1 MPSVTVS
8 VDEDVAT
15 RQSPAYAAGLGDHLP
30 VGYWSGARY
39 RSAIRFN
46 KPAGWTAWTSITKA
60 TLTFYTS
67 DFNHVGPRNSSIY
80 IRRCTTGNDWT
91 KGAGTQDCESGFS
104 SGNNTQFADLA
115 AASTDQVSFSS
126 GTSES
131 SKKSIIVTALVRTY
145 WGWDNQPMFIFD
157 PVDTDDYAEFWSNNS
172 PSNTY
177 DPKLIIEYETASP
190 PLVPTIVSPTSG
202 TVVTSTTPT
211 FAWTHN
217 ATQGDP
223 QTQAEVYLYD
233 AGGVQ
238 IGSSLIVPGTAGSVV
253 WPTALARGT
262 AYMWSVR
269 TYDVSGLGPGTA
281 KVPFSIKGA
290 PTVTIAATRVMKW
303 SNGRPRLE
311 VSWTTDQP
319 QGTYRVQVTT
329 PAFDSG
335 PQNGALQTYLLDTV
349 DVQDNVAVNV
359 TVTVTN
365 TDAAPLTGSA
375 SRSFTPRYGLT
386 VHRRDLGTT
395 PVTSWVGAE
404 WTGSMPTGTDIRVQ
418 YGSSPTAVVAP
429 AAWYDDLTT
438 APLDR
443 YVFYRVWLLPSA
455 TAGPSFDKMV
465 ITSTQG
471 VVIPLTLDKWSTT
484 KGASSGLVA
493 PWVVSD
499 KEYVYG
505 SRSAKADM
513 VGGAATSSLYSQP
526 IVLKKDRS
534 YVLTGLMKSLLNSGA
549 TFRLERADG
558 TVVATCVDSLG
569 NPLSLTKTAEWFD
582 PTVTVQDVIRYR
594 TPIYKAVGAVPE
606 TVYVVLRVSGV
617 AGSAA
622 WFDAIKLEESTV
634 ATPWSPGA
642 VGATTVDAG
651 GVQID
656 GSKGGTFRYKGIA
669 ATARGYVEGG
679 PVGLV
684 LGTDTEL
691 TAPSEG
697 VLAVEGIPVSLNTHG
712 HAAPV
717 PIPPTVRVLA
727 GSGTYTPP
735 AGCTYV
741 VAEVLGG
748 GGAGGAPAT
757 TASGTGS
764 VGENGSGGGYARKTL
779 TRAQLDAGTVS
790 YVVGAGGTGGTSGG
804 SNGGNSTLSGA
815 GFTTVLGGG
824 GPGGA
829 TNGASSAD
837 RVVGGTSLSVA
848 SGGDLN
854 IQGAPGD
861 YNIIY
866 PAGLRVGVG
875 NGGKS
880 HLGMGSIA
888 VVPATGAGGA
898 NGQAAQATS
907 GGGGGA
913 GYSLANS
920 TQRSGGAGGSGL
932 IIMTEYYT

>member
-39 RSAIRFN
+39 RSAIRFD

-145 WGWDNQPMFIFD
+145 WGWDNKPMFIFD

-177 DPKLIIEYETASP
+177 DPKLIIEYEVASP
-190 PLVPTIVSPTSG
+190 PSAPTLSAPVSGELVTTQ
-202 TVVTSTTPT
+202 TPT
-211 FAWTHN
+211 FSWVHN
-217 ATQGDP
+217 ATQSDP
-223 QTQAEVYLYD
+223 QTSAEVTVYAAD
-233 AGGVQ
+233 STTVVGTQTVAGA
-238 IGSSLIVPGTAGSVV
+238 GSSLT
-253 WPTALARGT
+253 WPTNLPRGV
-262 AYMWSVR
+262 AYFWSVR
-269 TYDVSGLGPGTA
+269 TADVSGYGALAAKKTFTVKGP
-281 KVPFSIKGA
+281 

-349 DVQDNVAVNV
+349 DVQDNVAANV
-359 TVTVTN
+359 TVTVSN

-404 WTGSMPTGTDIRVQ
+404 WQGSMPVGSDIRVQ
-418 YGSSPTAVVAP
+418 YGSSPTAVAAP
-429 AAWYDDLTT
+429 AAWLEDITQ

-443 YVFYRVWLLPSA
+443 YVFYRVWLIPSA

-465 ITSTQG
+465 ITSTTG
-471 VVIPLTLDKWSTT
+471 VVIPLTMDKWSTT
-484 KGASSGLVA
+484 KGAESGLVA

-505 SRSAKADM
+505 TRSAKADM
-513 VGGAATSSLYSQP
+513 TTAGATSSLYSQP
-526 IVLKKDRS
+526 IILKKDRS
-534 YVLTGLMKSLLNSGA
+534 YVLTGLMKSEGNSGA

-558 TVVATCVDSLG
+558 TVLATCVDSLG
-569 NPLSLTKTAEWFD
+569 NPLALTKTTPWFD
-582 PTVTVQDVIRYR
+582 AAVTVQDVIRYR
-594 TPIYKAVGAVPE
+594 APTYKAVGAVPE
-606 TVYVVLRVSGV
+606 TVYVVLRVTGV
-617 AGSAA
+617 TGSAA

-642 VGATTVDAG
+642 VGATIADAG
-651 GVQID
+651 GIQID
-656 GSKGGTFRYKGIA
+656 GSKGGVFRYKGVA
-669 ATARGYVEGG
+669 GTPRGYVEGG
-679 PVGLV
+679 PAGLV

-691 TAPSEG
+691 TAPAEG
-697 VLAVEGIPVSLNTHG
+697 VLAVEGIPVSLDTHA
-712 HAAPV
+712 HAPRVIPSPV
-717 PIPPTVRVLA
+717 RRV
-727 GSGTYTPP
+727 YYP
-735 AGCTYV
+735 AGNYTWTKPAGLSHIEVEV
-741 VAEVLGG
+741 VGG
-748 GGAGGAPAT
+748 GG
-757 TASGTGS
+757 
-764 VGENGSGGGYARKTL
+764 GSGGSAAAPASAGAAAGGGGGGGWAKKLFLASDLTQASYAI
-779 TRAQLDAGTVS
+779 
-790 YVVGAGGTGGTSGG
+790 VVGAGGTGGSATPTAGGTGGPSSFSGTGITTVQGNPGQLGNSGG
-804 SNGGNSTLSGA
+804 S
-815 GFTTVLGGG
+815 TT
-824 GPGGA
+824 
-829 TNGASSAD
+829 T
-837 RVVGGTSLSVA
+837 
-848 SGGDLN
+848 
-854 IQGAPGD
+854 
-861 YNIIY
+861 
-866 PAGLRVGVG
+866 
-875 NGGKS
+875 
-880 HLGMGSIA
+880 
-888 VVPATGAGGA
+888 
-898 NGQAAQATS
+898 
-907 GGGGGA
+907 
-913 GYSLANS
+913 ANS
-920 TQRSGGAGGSGL
+920 AGGGAGGSGTGGDVNAYGGDGGRGAVVSGTRTYSGTGGGTVL
-932 IIMTEYYT
+932 GGMSAAASGAAVTGSPYGGGAGGATTGASGSAAAGAAGAAGVVIVTEFYL